1 MSFKVGDILN
11 FPVSGDVDVYEIV
24 SLTNDG
30 QFFNLIDLSDG
41 NSYCQKFSSFVNT
54 YGVLVNQPQT
64 PAVLVNQPQT
74 AAFVG
79 SGTGCLLALL
89 GIR

>member
-54 YGVLVNQPQT
+54 YGVLVNQSPSPSPSPSPT
-64 PAVLVNQPQT
+64 PGKTSLV
-74 AAFVG
+74 
-79 SGTGCLLALL
+79 SGCLLSLF
-89 GIR
+89 GIF